1 MLTAGHCIPNST
13 APQITVILG
22 KHGPQLFKSG
32 FRLDSSGEHDLTTSQ
47 ESASLRIPAKPSGIN
62 KHWRYNA
69 KIGEDHTEQGVWYD
83 FALLE
88 LSMPVNFTRS
98 PHIRPVCLPGRED
111 VDYDDELATVTGWGH
126 QNIRYLSQ
134 TKQ

>member
-1 MLTAGHCIPNST
+1 MTVFFVLNQKIKICICIYARFVLTAGHCIPNST

-22 KHGPQLFKSG
+22 KHGPQLSKSG
-32 FRLDSSGEHDLTTSQ
+32 FRLNSSGEHDLTTRQ

-69 KIGEDHTEQGVWYD
+69 KIGEDQTEQGVWYD

-88 LSMPVNFTRS
+88 LSVLVKT
-98 PHIRPVCLPGRED
+98 HRPAD
-111 VDYDDELATVTGWGH
+111 
-126 QNIRYLSQ
+126 S
-134 TKQ
+134 